1 MPFQRL
7 FSLIVLTLRKKR
19 KAPGHRSG
27 AFISLLF
34 FDELKQLLRG
44 DLQSFT
50 FFFVEAQVRLDLAH
64 IYIVIF

>member
-7 FSLIVLTLRKKR
+7 FLSLCSLCAKSEKR
-19 KAPGHRSG
+19 RGHRSG

-50 FFFVEAQVRLDLAH
+50 FFFVEAQVRIDLAH